1 MFDASLEWGLN
12 RALFEV
18 HTRLFI
24 AAFRIYVHRPMAEN
38 PQWKIRLDP
47 YHRFVVRRFE
57 KVYGSDRSDVI
68 RTWVRTWVSE
78 HQEQVRQAG
87 ASIEDWAQGVDADS
101 EEAD

>member
-1 MFDASLEWGLN
+1 
-12 RALFEV
+12 
-18 HTRLFI
+18 
-24 AAFRIYVHRPMAEN
+24 MAEN

-68 RTWVRTWVSE
+68 RTWVRAWVAE

-87 ASIEDWAQGVDADS
+87 ASIEDWAQAPRDEGEQDD
-101 EEAD
+101 